1 MKKLFYILILL
12 NFSLSSTA
20 QNCNC
25 EAEFDWIKNTFQEND
40 AGFEY
45 GISLK
50 DEEYYNYH
58 TQQIIEKA
66 KQTSN
71 FSECQD
77 LIHEWLL
84 FFRKGHHGIELH
96 HSNLKKN
103 ELPELS
109 NKEIIQ
115 SYKDSESYYISE
127 VDYKNYINGTRH
139 DSLEDIWIDAPYEI
153 GIMKVDDYYV
163 GFIIKADNIYWKP
176 GQIKFK
182 IHIDSKE
189 VTYFMKNHS
198 VKKFETANLLG
209 ENYLEMGFITFKRK
223 TLNTIEDTYDKYFK
237 QINAIDP
244 FIEVVNENTL
254 LLRIPSFSYSEKT
267 KIDDLM
273 QQNTHLFSKYE
284 NLIID
289 LRNNSG
295 GSDDSYKSIT
305 PLIYTNLYRCVGVQ
319 LLSTELNNS
328 RRESFSKDST
338 WNKEDRKWAKTF
350 LIKLQNNIGNF
361 VNNDTSIV
369 RIEKLD
375 TIYEFPKKIGIII
388 NEGCAS
394 TSEQFLLMAKQS
406 QKVKLFGTTTY
417 GALDISNMY
426 NVKSPSGNYTLWYS
440 LSKSFRI
447 PSYTIDSK
455 GIQPDYYIDSN
466 ISKYNWVNYI
476 QRILNTY

>member
-1 MKKLFYILILL
+1 
-12 NFSLSSTA
+12 
-20 QNCNC
+20 
-25 EAEFDWIKNTFQEND
+25 
-40 AGFEY
+40 
-45 GISLK
+45 
-50 DEEYYNYH
+50 
-58 TQQIIEKA
+58 
-66 KQTSN
+66 
-71 FSECQD
+71 
-77 LIHEWLL
+77 
-84 FFRKGHHGIELH
+84 
-96 HSNLKKN
+96 
-103 ELPELS
+103 
-109 NKEIIQ
+109 
-115 SYKDSESYYISE
+115 
-127 VDYKNYINGTRH
+127 
-139 DSLEDIWIDAPYEI
+139 
-153 GIMKVDDYYV
+153 MKVDDYYV

-305 PLIYTNLYRCVGVQ
+305 PLIYTNPYRCVGVQ

-328 RRESFSKDST
+328 RMESFSKDST